1 LSPSEQAPNAAP
13 GQATPQP
20 PSTPSAAG
28 DETAP
33 ATPNPAASSA
43 TGSIPV
49 ANVPSGSHP
58 TGAQTGFHAAVPQ
71 RHHVEEHPT
80 GKRLALL
87 SLTALGVVYGDI
99 GTSPLYAMQQ
109 AFSKEYGLAP
119 DETNIYGVLSMIV
132 WALIVV
138 VAIKYIAFIMR
149 ADNRGEGGVMALL
162 ALVLQQERRATDKKR
177 RKVLILVG
185 LFGAALLYGDGMIT
199 PAISV
204 LGAMDGLKIITPGV
218 GKVVW
223 VMSAVILVGVFAVQ
237 RFGTAR
243 VGTAF
248 GPLMSVWFL
257 SIGALGARE
266 IALEPR
272 ILAAVNPWYAVEFF
286 QAHGRAGALVLGA
299 VVLVITGAEALYA
312 DMGHFG
318 KRPIRIAWFAV
329 VLPAL
334 LLNYFGQGAIIL
346 RDPSAAANPFYKLAP
361 GALLWPL
368 LIIATLAAIVAS
380 QALISGAFSL
390 TQQSVQLGYS
400 PRMTVIHTSKSEAGQ
415 IYIPEVNQLLMFGTL
430 LLVVAFRDAT
440 KLGYAYGIAVTGTM
454 GITTMLFHVVA
465 RSQWN
470 WTPWKITALT
480 TALLSI
486 DFAFL
491 FGNLI
496 KIPNGGYI
504 PIAIALAVFVLM
516 TTWKTGRKL
525 LNQALHGGALPLD
538 LFLSDVGRKKPLRV
552 PGTAVFMTS
561 SNDGVP
567 VVLLHH
573 LKHNKVLHEQVILM
587 SVVTREVPE
596 IKPEERVSVDKLE
609 HGFYRITARYGF
621 MEQPNVPEILQWA
634 RESGVKAKPNDT
646 TFYLGR
652 ERIIIIPKGGE
663 RKPGTRRA
671 PDDAVLPKMARWRK
685 KLFVVMSRNA
695 RSATEFFSIP
705 PNRVVE
711 LGAQVEF

>member
-1 LSPSEQAPNAAP
+1 VGDPPAADAEPAPLIGKRARGTADVPNAPSASSSSKQSSAPNEQPSNTAPQAAP
-13 GQATPQP
+13 PSP
-20 PSTPSAAG
+20 PAPAPAAAESAPAAPSA
-28 DETAP
+28 T
-33 ATPNPAASSA
+33 ASSA
-43 TGSIPV
+43 TGSIPA

-58 TGAQTGFHAAVPQ
+58 TGGHTGFHAAVPQ

-80 GKRLALL
+80 GKRLAIL

-119 DETNIYGVLSMIV
+119 DATNIYGVLSMIV

-177 RKVLILVG
+177 RKLLILVG

-204 LGAMDGLKIITPGV
+204 LGAMDGLKVIVPGV

-223 VMSAVILVGVFAVQ
+223 VMSAVILVGVFTVQ

-243 VGTAF
+243 VGAAF
-248 GPLMSVWFL
+248 GPIMSVWFL

-266 IALEPR
+266 IAYEPR

-286 QAHGRAGALVLGA
+286 QAHGRAGSLVLGA

-318 KRPIRIAWFAV
+318 KRPIRIAWFSV

-346 RDPSAAANPFYKLAP
+346 RDPAAAANPFYKLAP
-361 GALLWPL
+361 DALLWPL
-368 LIIATLAAIVAS
+368 LVIATLAAIVAS

-400 PRMTVIHTSKSEAGQ
+400 PRMTVVHTSKSEAGQ
-415 IYIPEVNQLLMFGTL
+415 IYIPEVNQLLMLGTL

-486 DFAFL
+486 DIAFL

-516 TTWKTGRKL
+516 TTWKTGRKH

-596 IKPEERVSVDKLE
+596 IPAAERVSVDKLE

-621 MEQPNVPEILQWA
+621 MEQPNVPEILQ
-634 RESGVKAKPNDT
+634 
-646 TFYLGR
+646 
-652 ERIIIIPKGGE
+652 
-663 RKPGTRRA
+663 
-671 PDDAVLPKMARWRK
+671 
-685 KLFVVMSRNA
+685 
-695 RSATEFFSIP
+695 
-705 PNRVVE
+705 
-711 LGAQVEF
+711 